1 MKQSR
6 TFKPGAPRWKILSS
20 LAIESASRTLA
31 RNWTKR
37 RNPWIPST
45 RAGQNSNTSGVDVP
59 PRADTMAWSLLTMTE
74 KTGLYCNMSALTGS
88 DRERYNQLIRKLEA
102 ARIEIQ
108 ELADGY
114 AFRLQNGLISL
125 AD

>member
-1 MKQSR
+1 
-6 TFKPGAPRWKILSS
+6 
-20 LAIESASRTLA
+20 
-31 RNWTKR
+31 
-37 RNPWIPST
+37 
-45 RAGQNSNTSGVDVP
+45 
-59 PRADTMAWSLLTMTE
+59 MAWSLLTMSE

-114 AFRLQNGLISL
+114 AFRLRNELISL
-125 AD
+125 AEVGEWISYESKCCPFFGFEVQLERDNGPLWLKLKGQAGIKPFIRAEFGIR